1 MKVNGDYLIK
11 CGFECDVEMNLSVH
25 YWKDNVFEIISFEEM
40 DFEREN
46 DWELIIFS
54 EKDRS
59 YGNVRLIAHTDDLE
73 IMKQLLQL
81 YNINPKNYFK

>member
-1 MKVNGDYLIK
+1 
-11 CGFECDVEMNLSVH
+11 
-25 YWKDNVFEIISFEEM
+25 M

>member
-1 MKVNGDYLIK
+1 MKIDHEYLIK

-25 YWKDNVFEIISFEEM
+25 YWKDDVFEIISFEEM